1 MTGPSAC
8 SGPQLLT
15 INGPSGSPR
24 PYPCALQ
31 LRGSCEEESKLAGG
45 LSSPPSV
52 ALPRGFSWPQV
63 MQHELRLQAGKGL
76 VPPGLHLPGLH
87 LGQHSDPTG
96 YSSSLHGAMAR
107 AQGRDPRRSRYR
119 ACRRQGPRWRGWG
132 EGLPGQPWGLR
143 LTLCEMGSSSPSGT
157 RASEQGRSGVPS
169 LAGNTGS
176 SGAEGG
182 YWGTL
187 VPGWT
192 LLGSVGAF
200 LRSNGRASPPSRALK
215 PASPRT
221 NKEVV

>member
-1 MTGPSAC
+1 MHC
-8 SGPQLLT
+8 
-15 INGPSGSPR
+15 
-24 PYPCALQ
+24 
-31 LRGSCEEESKLAGG
+31 SCEGLARKSQSWAGG
-45 LSSPPSV
+45 GVLSSPPSV
-52 ALPRGFSWPQV
+52 PLPRGFSWPQV
-63 MQHELRLQAGKGL
+63 MRHELRYGLQAGKGL

-132 EGLPGQPWGLR
+132 EGLPGRPWGLR
-143 LTLCEMGSSSPSGT
+143 LTLCEMGSSSPWGT

-169 LAGNTGS
+169 LAGDTGGS
-176 SGAEGG
+176 GPGAEGG

-187 VPGWT
+187 VPGPT

-200 LRSNGRASPPSRALK
+200 LRSNRR
-215 PASPRT
+215 PACPAGP
-221 NKEVV
+221 